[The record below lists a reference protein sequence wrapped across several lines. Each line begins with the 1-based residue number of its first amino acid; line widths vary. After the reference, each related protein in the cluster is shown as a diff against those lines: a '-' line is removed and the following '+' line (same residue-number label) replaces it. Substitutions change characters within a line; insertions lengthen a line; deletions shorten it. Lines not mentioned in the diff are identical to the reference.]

1 MSLRRAD
8 VCIRCGVP
16 IDAGSRAEWDPQAR
30 VVTCMACVE
39 SREVADLPQPDVR
52 PERGSPGA
60 SAQRRYDKLHAKRQV
75 EVKQRFGRRLG
86 GVYLALSDEP
96 QSTQAW
102 RVGSKGERALGQY
115 LESLHDDSRVIVL
128 HDRRIPGSRANID
141 HIAIC
146 RSGIYAIDAKNYT
159 GKVQRIDR
167 GGWFSTDLRLYV
179 GRRDCTKFV
188 SGMEKQVAAIKSALG
203 DALIEELSIDVKAA
217 LCFVDAEWSLFAKPF
232 VLTDV
237 WIGWAKALG
246 ELLLEDGPIAP
257 EYLVLVA
264 DRVAARL
271 PVA

>member
-1 MSLRRAD
+1 MSVSVAVSRSTLVRERSGIRKRGSSPAWRASRAGKSPTCRNPTFGLSEGRPALRR
-8 VCIRCGVP
+8 
-16 IDAGSRAEWDPQAR
+16 
-30 VVTCMACVE
+30 
-39 SREVADLPQPDVR
+39 
-52 PERGSPGA
+52 
-60 SAQRRYDKLHAKRQV
+60 SAYDKLHAKRQV